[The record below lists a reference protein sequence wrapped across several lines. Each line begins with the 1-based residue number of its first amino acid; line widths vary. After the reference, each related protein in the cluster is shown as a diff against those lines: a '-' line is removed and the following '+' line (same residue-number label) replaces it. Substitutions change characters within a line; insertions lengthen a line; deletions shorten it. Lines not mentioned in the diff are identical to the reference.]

1 MRVIVQGYGVVG
13 TCTARILA
21 AAGHEVVPHDPAL
34 GHTAEGHAD
43 VLVIC
48 TPCLDGFLDPLPDTC
63 TWDQVVVRSSVV
75 PNAFVVLDCPVHH
88 WPEFL
93 TEATAEADALSPDKL
108 VWGHDGAAPEAFA
121 RELLGAH
128 YDKAPVLHCSL
139 QASSLI
145 KLGINTIYTTKVL
158 LANALYDAV
167 GEDPKEYE
175 SVCWG
180 LHLDQRITL
189 THTNIHQDGYRGAGG
204 KCLPKDTRNLLRVLE
219 GTIGGRLVRALVE
232 CNNLYRGL
240 GT

>member
-1 MRVIVQGYGVVG
+1 MRVIVQGAGVIG
-13 TCTARILA
+13 QPTAEITR
-21 AAGHEVVPHDPAL
+21 AAGHKVIIHDPDKGQLAD
-34 GHTAEGHAD
+34 APAD
-43 VLVIC
+43 VCVVC
-48 TPCLDGFLDPLPDTC
+48 TPCRDGYLPELCVADTY
-63 TWDQVVVRSSVV
+63 VVRSSVL
-75 PNAFVVLDCPVHH
+75 PQAFEVLPQDKRHH

-93 TEATAEADALSPDKL
+93 TERTAEYDALHPDKL
-108 VWGHDGAAPEAFA
+108 IWGSDMPIKGELMA
-121 RELLGAH
+121 RTLLGSH
-128 YDKAPVLHCSL
+128 FDSAPFVWMPLE
-139 QASSLI
+139 ASCVT